1 MQRRIVELEFFKRV
15 AQGIVL
21 IRFGGVQTGKNLWL
35 YFFET
40 WQSLLCRSQIVG
52 QLFFQCDRIAHLGCL
67 QLFDARN
74 DVAHLTRF
82 KAVAGL
88 IGWGKYTHGVC
99 VIHSLGGHHFE
110 ALAFTQA
117 AIHHTHQHNHAHIG
131 IKPTVDNHGA
141 QWRVGVAF
149 GCWNFGHDGFQNF
162 IDAHAGF
169 GGTGNGLAGVN
180 TDDVLYFGFGVFW
193 ISLRQIHLI

>member
-1 MQRRIVELEFFKRV
+1 M
-15 AQGIVL
+15 
-21 IRFGGVQTGKNLWL
+21 IRFSGVQTRKHLGLD
-35 YFFET
+35 FFEA
-40 WQSLLCRSQIVG
+40 WQCLLCRSQIVG
-52 QLFFQCDRIAHLGCL
+52 KLFFQSNGIAHLGRL

-82 KAVAGL
+82 KAVARL
-88 IGWGKYTHGVC
+88 IGGGKHTHGVC

-110 ALAFTQA
+110 TLTLTQA
-117 AIHHTHQHNHAHIG
+117 SVNNPHQHDHAHIG
-131 IKPTVDNHGA
+131 IKPAVDNHGA
-141 QWRVGVAF
+141 QRRIGISF

-169 GGTGNGLAGVN
+169 GGTGNGLTGVN